1 MFFCF
6 FFFLM
11 IRRPPRSTHTDTL
24 FPYPT
29 LFRSPPGRP
38 APRHPSTGGYS
49 RARRVG
55 GGGRTCTGS
64 WDARLHGGGEAGNRA
79 ANGGGMRLT
88 LRCHLQTPCDD
99 VKRIDVVV
107 ERLTRSDERRVGK
120 ECVCTCRT
128 RWSPYHS
135 KITSI
140 SYTHTHQLTLDH
152 SLIYLG

>member
-88 LRCHLQTPCDD
+88 LRCHPQTPCDA
-99 VKRIDVVV
+99 VKRIEVVG
-107 ERLTRSDERRVGK
+107 SDESRVGNG
-120 ECVCTCRT
+120 VV
-128 RWSPYHS
+128 SPC
-135 KITSI
+135 KFWWERD
-140 SYTHTHQLTLDH
+140 TLQKKR
-152 SLIYLG
+152 